1 MARAAQVAMLV
12 DGEARPLPPPPRSW
26 DLLVN
31 ATTAGALRPRGE
43 SPIPGVPLDGRLVYD
58 LVCDPPVTQLLADAE
73 AAGCD
78 TIGGLDMLVAQ
89 TRLQFKWWF
98 GTRPPQEVFRDA
110 ALKRLTELPGQR
122 MTV

>member
-1 MARAAQVAMLV
+1 MLV
-12 DGEARPLPPPPRSW
+12 DGEARPLPPPPGSW

-31 ATTAGALRPRGE
+31 ATTAGTRPQRGA

-58 LVCDPPVTQLLADAE
+58 RVYDPPRTQLLADAE

-89 TRLQFKWWF
+89 ARLQFKWWF
-98 GTRPPQEVFRDA
+98 GARPPQDVFRGA
-110 ALKRLTELPGQR
+110 ALKRRGELNAQR
-122 MTV
+122 MTA